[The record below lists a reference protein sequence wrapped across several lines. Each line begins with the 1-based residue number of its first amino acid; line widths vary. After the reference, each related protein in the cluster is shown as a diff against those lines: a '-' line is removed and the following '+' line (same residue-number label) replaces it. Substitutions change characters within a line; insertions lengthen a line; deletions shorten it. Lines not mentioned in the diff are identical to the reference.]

1 MKLEFQILKLELK
14 SLRLE
19 FLKWSRRTRVNEE
32 NHELDVIYL
41 KFSSE
46 TRVSKTQVRARI
58 SKTRVFKVV
67 T

>member
-1 MKLEFQILKLELK
+1 MKLEFQILKLELE

-19 FLKWSRRTRVNEE
+19 FLKWSRRTRVYEE

-46 TRVSKTQVRARI
+46 TRVSKTQFRARI
-58 SKTRVFKVV
+58 SKTQVFKVI